1 MNGELKMFESNNRVT
16 LLCRSDF
23 EIVNQLSAK
32 LFSKKKTFDNL
43 LTKFRAAKVVEDH
56 LCPEDLVRVGTGIT
70 LKDLGTATVVKM
82 VLTDGKARQDSNDD
96 EIAKVS
102 VRSSLGIAVLGM
114 RKGDDIKW
122 TLPNGH
128 VRYLRIAELTN
139 RSQKAYSRLA

>member
-1 MNGELKMFESNNRVT
+1 MNGEMKMFESNNRVT

-23 EIVNQLSAK
+23 EIVNQLNAK
-32 LFSKKKTFDNL
+32 LFSKKKSFDKV
-43 LTKFRAAKVVEDH
+43 LTKFRSAKVVEDH
-56 LCPEDLVRVGTGIT
+56 LCPEDIVRVGARIT
-70 LKDLGTATVVKM
+70 LKDLGTATIVRM
-82 VLTDGKARQDSNDD
+82 VLTDGKDRQDSNGD

-139 RSQKAYSRLA
+139 KSQRALSRLA